1 MQGHNRNKKELNT
14 DLDVDLNSADIFQGR
29 PGVRKVY
36 YNYIQL
42 QLFIIDQLTSLQ
54 MVLPITYVF

>member
-1 MQGHNRNKKELNT
+1 MQGHNRNKKEFNT

-36 YNYIQL
+36 YIYIL
-42 QLFIIDQLTSLQ
+42 YT
-54 MVLPITYVF
+54 VAAVYY